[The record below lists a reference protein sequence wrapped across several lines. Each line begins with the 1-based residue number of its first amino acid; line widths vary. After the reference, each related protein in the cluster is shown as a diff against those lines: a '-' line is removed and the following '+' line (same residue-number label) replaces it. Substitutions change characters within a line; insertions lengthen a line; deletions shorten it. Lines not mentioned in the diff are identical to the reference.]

1 MIFTICAVTAG
12 TGRRKIQRGMGSK
25 VTQGKKYNKYV
36 PLICLA
42 VYLLFIFYIT
52 LYSRSFSLIR
62 TCRLELFWSFLQWAK
77 GNAGTGKQ
85 ILLNIALFVPA
96 GYFLANV
103 LHAWN
108 RKRVGLLAAG
118 LSLVISVAIEGI
130 QYVDGLGL
138 AEWDDVFNNVLGACL
153 GIGVYKLLVRCCRK
167 ESLPWWKLGLSV
179 LFLLAGVVGC
189 RMVHMTPPLALSTLF
204 QQFSFAVT
212 RVDRNGNDLWLQ
224 GTCRAYFRDTPA
236 YRIVLKSERTG
247 QERQAVTER
256 DGENFRAAV
265 SASPDEKWEVLVQFK
280 YYAPVKTATYI
291 HKDRV
296 EYVSGEV
303 PGPDIRDTDLAMV
316 VNYGVLKA
324 WEPRYDVYV
333 YQFNDRLYWLVGSP
347 LDRKTEMVFRLY
359 TDEPGR
365 LPEPRKKYGFDNLG
379 FRAGDKNEITRT
391 MRSGKYR
398 VFVSE
403 IPAAYHIT
411 AVSVGFY
418 ADKKMQWSRQFRVE

>member
-1 MIFTICAVTAG
+1 MKDMV
-12 TGRRKIQRGMGSK
+12 R
-25 VTQGKKYNKYV
+25 KKYF
-36 PLICLA
+36 PIFFLLL
-42 VYLLFIFYIT
+42 YLLFIFYIT
-52 LYSRSFSLIR
+52 LYTRSFSL
-62 TCRLELFWSFLQWAK
+62 TQSCNPDFFWSYAAWAQ
-77 GNAGTGKQ
+77 GKPGHGRE
-85 ILLNIALFVPA
+85 ILLNIALFVPL
-96 GYFLANV
+96 GYFLAAV
-103 LHAWN
+103 LDGGA
-108 RKRVGLLAAG
+108 
-118 LSLVISVAIEGI
+118 
-130 QYVDGLGL
+130 VDGLGL

-189 RMVHMTPPLALSTLF
+189 SMVHMAPPPALSTLF

-316 VNYGVLKA
+316 VNHGVLKA

-347 LDRKTEMVFRLY
+347 LDRKTEMVFHLY

-365 LPEPRKKYGFDNLG
+365 LPEPRKKYRFDNRG

-398 VFVSE
+398 VFVCE

>member
-1 MIFTICAVTAG
+1 M
-12 TGRRKIQRGMGSK
+12 
-25 VTQGKKYNKYV
+25 
-36 PLICLA
+36 
-42 VYLLFIFYIT
+42 
-52 LYSRSFSLIR
+52 
-62 TCRLELFWSFLQWAK
+62 
-77 GNAGTGKQ
+77 
-85 ILLNIALFVPA
+85 LNIALFVPL
-96 GYFLANV
+96 GYFLAAV
-103 LHAWN
+103 L
-108 RKRVGLLAAG
+108 
-118 LSLVISVAIEGI
+118 
-130 QYVDGLGL
+130 DGLGL

-303 PGPDIRDTDLAMV
+303 PGPDIRDTDLALP
-316 VNYGVLKA
+316 VNNGVLKA
-324 WEPRYDVYV
+324 WEPKYDVYV

-347 LDRKTEMVFRLY
+347 LDRKTEMVFHLY

-365 LPEPRKKYGFDNLG
+365 LPEPRKKYRFDNRG

-398 VFVSE
+398 VFVCE